1 MEKRP
6 LGKTG
11 LEVSVF
17 GFGGYRIDNRVHA
30 HLDALRHALL
40 SGVNFIDTS
49 TNYSDGN
56 SEILIGDV
64 LSELENSTDFRRGDF
79 VLASKA
85 GYIQGKNLETVRR
98 RELSGDPYPEITNC
112 SSDLKHCIHPG
123 FLKDQI
129 TESISRMK
137 CGYLDVFFLHNPEYF
152 LMYST
157 ERDLSKLRK
166 EYYGRLRASFEHLE
180 EEIKAGRIRSYGI
193 SSNTFGYQSFHRNF
207 TSLEEILKISP
218 NGKNDRGV
226 AAIQLPLNLK
236 EKEGLTLI
244 NQAENGKSAIK
255 LAAKAGLG
263 IVINRP
269 LNAIVNNRI
278 ERLADFKMD
287 GSYNLK
293 DLQTLFRSVD
303 NMAETILYEIKRQTR
318 TGYEKFLDIKDSFGP
333 AKFLM
338 KNLDDLDNPVSLND
352 LMEFYVNPRVRI
364 LTANVIENEM
374 MPAIISE
381 MAKNFLAELKKFI
394 FVLRNIVIA
403 KYNLNNMKLH
413 GLLNNYMTQE
423 MRATSLQA
431 KALTLTATLPYI
443 SSVLVGMRQRE
454 YAEEVTGLGA
464 LNGASDPEAYWFME
478 R

>member
-11 LEVSVF
+11 IEVSVF
-17 GFGGYRIDNRVHA
+17 GFGSYRIDKRIHG
-30 HLDALRHALL
+30 HMDALRHALL

-56 SEILIGDV
+56 SELLIGEV
-64 LSELENSTDFRRGDF
+64 LQEIEDSTDLHRGDF
-79 VLASKA
+79 VVASKA
-85 GYIQGKNLETVRR
+85 GYIQGKNLETVKRHDA
-98 RELSGDPYPEITNC
+98 SGDPYPEITNC
-112 SSDLKHCIHPG
+112 SPDLKHCIHPS

-129 TESISRMK
+129 SESLRRMK

-157 ERDLSKLRK
+157 ERDLSKVRK
-166 EYYGRLRASFEHLE
+166 EYYGRLRAAFEHLE

-193 SSNTFGYQSFHRNF
+193 SSNTFGYQSFHKNF
-207 TSLEEILKISP
+207 TSLEEVIKISP
-218 NGKNDRGV
+218 NGKNDKGIGV
-226 AAIQLPLNLK
+226 IQLPLNLK
-236 EKEGLTLI
+236 EKDGLTLI

-293 DLQTLFRSVD
+293 DLQSTFRAVD
-303 NMAETILYEIKRQTR
+303 SLAENVLHEIKRQTR
-318 TGYEKFLDIKDSFGP
+318 IGFERFQDLKDSFGA

-338 KNLDDLDNPVSLND
+338 KNLDDLDNPVALND
-352 LMEFYVNPRVRI
+352 LIEFYVNPRTRI
-364 LTANVIENEM
+364 ITANVIENEM
-374 MPAIISE
+374 MPPMITE
-381 MAKNFLAELKKFI
+381 VAKNFLGELKNFVFI
-394 FVLRNIVIA
+394 LRNIVIA

-413 GLLNNYMTQE
+413 GLLNNYIPQE
-423 MRATSLQA
+423 LRAGTLQT
-431 KALTLTATLPYI
+431 KALALTASLPYI

-454 YAEEVTGLGA
+454 YANEVTGLGSLA
-464 LNGASDPEAYWFME
+464 GTGDPEAYWFME